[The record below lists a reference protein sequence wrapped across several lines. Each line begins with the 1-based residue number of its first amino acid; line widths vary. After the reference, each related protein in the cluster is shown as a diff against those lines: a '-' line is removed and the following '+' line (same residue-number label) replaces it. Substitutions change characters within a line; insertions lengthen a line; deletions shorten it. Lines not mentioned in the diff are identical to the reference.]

1 MAGLEGPLV
10 PCSTI
15 PPARKA
21 SRGVTERS
29 LGGSGHMQA
38 LFALRL
44 ALVTANALHAS
55 NIAWNATLRPGA
67 ELIVVH
73 FR

>member
-1 MAGLEGPLV
+1 
-10 PCSTI
+10 
-15 PPARKA
+15 
-21 SRGVTERS
+21 
-29 LGGSGHMQA
+29 MQA

-44 ALVTANALHAS
+44 ALVAANVLHAS
-55 NIAWNATLRPGA
+55 NIARNATLRLGA

>member
-1 MAGLEGPLV
+1 
-10 PCSTI
+10 
-15 PPARKA
+15 
-21 SRGVTERS
+21 
-29 LGGSGHMQA
+29 MQA

-44 ALVTANALHAS
+44 ALVIANALHAS
-55 NIAWNATLRPGA
+55 NIAWNATLRLGA

>member
-1 MAGLEGPLV
+1 
-10 PCSTI
+10 
-15 PPARKA
+15 
-21 SRGVTERS
+21 
-29 LGGSGHMQA
+29 MQA

-44 ALVTANALHAS
+44 ALVIANALHAS
-55 NIAWNATLRPGA
+55 YIAWNVTLRLGA

>member
-1 MAGLEGPLV
+1 MAGIEAPPV
-10 PCSTI
+10 PCSSI

-21 SRGVTERS
+21 SQGVTEHS

-44 ALVTANALHAS
+44 ALVIANALHAS
-55 NIAWNATLRPGA
+55 YIAWNVTLRLGA